1 MRGRQQHNIESA
13 FVLVLFAVFAMTIVA
28 VLALGANSYR
38 KLVERDNEGYNKR
51 IVTSYVSAKIRDN
64 DTDGN
69 VAVGGFASAGEEDGI
84 NTLHLYQVI
93 EGERFDTRIYY
104 YDGYVYEL
112 FTLEDLEF
120 KPEAGNPV
128 MEAKGLSFKMDG
140 GVIEIETV
148 DTEGH
153 TNTATVALRSGSGV
167 EA

>member
-1 MRGRQQHNIESA
+1 MRGKQQHNIESA

-38 KLVERDNEGYNKR
+38 RLVERDNEGYNKR

-69 VAVGGFASAGEEDGI
+69 VAVGGFAKAEVEDGI
-84 NTLHLYQVI
+84 DTLHLYQMI
-93 EGERFDTRIYY
+93 EGDRFDTRIYY
-104 YDGYVYEL
+104 YDGYIYEL

-120 KPEAGNPV
+120 KPEAGNAV
-128 MEAKGLSFKMDG
+128 MEAKGLSFKANG
-140 GVIEIETV
+140 SVIEIETV

-167 EA
+167 ES